1 MRMLGMK
8 NKVVIITEA
17 NRGIGK
23 DMECF
28 LARKGAVIV
37 AAGSNSHDKKPISEI
52 LDAEVR

>member
-1 MRMLGMK
+1 MK
-8 NKVVIITEA
+8 NKVVIITEV

-23 DMECF
+23 DIAYF

-37 AAGSNSHDKKPISEI
+37 AEESNSHDKKPISEI

>member
-1 MRMLGMK
+1 MK